1 MTPREEKVFREALE
15 LPPLER
21 AALVEQL
28 LRSFDPEPSV
38 TSEIETAWVSEA
50 HDRMAAYESGEITAR
65 SEDDVFADIDRKYNS

>member
-38 TSEIETAWVSEA
+38 TSEIETAWIAEA
-50 HDRMAAYESGEITAR
+50 HDRMAAYESGEISAR
-65 SEDDVFADIDRKYNS
+65 SEDDVFLDIDRKYNS